1 MCIEVITILHEHT
14 LSVDEFNNPKVL
26 KDSEAIATIL
36 VRLLLLEPG
45 TFETHPEMGV
55 GLVSRYRYSFHGRAE
70 ELRADIQ
77 SQIDKYLPTFQG
89 VRVQVSEIDDMYYIY
104 AEINGQLYGI
114 TVNDTLDIQYTYK
127 SLEDLKS

>member
-1 MCIEVITILHEHT
+1 MITILHEHT

-70 ELRADIQ
+70 ELRADFQ